1 MAEAITRPNE
11 PTEADLRRALCGLT
25 RETLGLA
32 ATLMGALEAGREHF
46 PPQAKPILDDLSV
59 RFARQ
64 RASTEAMLEKV
75 AA

>member
-32 ATLMGALEAGREHF
+32 AKLMGALEAGREHF
-46 PPQAKPILDDLSV
+46 PVEAVPILDDLS
-59 RFARQ
+59 RKFYRQ
-64 RASTEAMLEKV
+64 KASTEAMLEQV

>member
-1 MAEAITRPNE
+1 MPDAQHRPNE

-32 ATLMGALEAGREHF
+32 ENLMGALNAGREHF
-46 PPQAKPILDDLSV
+46 PVEAVPILDDLS
-59 RFARQ
+59 RKFYRQ
-64 RASTEAMLEKV
+64 KQATEAMLQQV